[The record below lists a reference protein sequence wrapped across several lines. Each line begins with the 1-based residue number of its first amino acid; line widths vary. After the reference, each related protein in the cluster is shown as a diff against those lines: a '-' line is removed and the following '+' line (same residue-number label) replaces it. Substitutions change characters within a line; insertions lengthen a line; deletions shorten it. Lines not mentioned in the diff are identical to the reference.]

1 MKKIGF
7 PVKQLE
13 IIDSTNNYA
22 NHQLAEGVVTEG
34 TVFLAEYQTSG
45 KGQQYNSWESEKGKN
60 LTFSLV
66 LSPSFVEIIDQFVI
80 SKVVTLG
87 MTDFLIRSGFD
98 GVSIK
103 WPNDLY
109 VGNRK
114 IAGILIEN
122 AIMGSVIASSVI
134 GVGLNVNQEK
144 FLSSAPNPVSMKML
158 TGKDYNLNETLS
170 GLMKG
175 IENWYAILDAG
186 KVEIINA
193 AYEQR
198 MYRRNLWSQ
207 YRKENGDSFEGK
219 IQGVN
224 EIGQLLI
231 EDRQS
236 HLSAFHFKEVAFIL

>member
-7 PVKQLE
+7 PVKRLA

-22 NHQLAEGVVTEG
+22 NNQLAEGSVTEG

-66 LSPSFVEIIDQFVI
+66 LLPSFVEIIDQFVI

-87 MTDFLIRSGFD
+87 MTDYLIQCGLD
-98 GVSIK
+98 EVSIK

-122 AIMGSVIASSVI
+122 AIMGAVIASSVI
-134 GVGLNVNQEK
+134 GIGLNVNQEK
-144 FLSSAPNPVSMKML
+144 FLSLAPNPVSMKML
-158 TGKDYNLNETLS
+158 TGKDYDLNEILS
-170 GLMKG
+170 GLMEG
-175 IENWYAILDAG
+175 IENWYAVLCAG
-186 KVEIINA
+186 KTGIINA

-198 MYRRNLWSQ
+198 MYRRNIWAQ
-207 YRKENGDSFEGK
+207 YRKENGENFEGK

-231 EDRQS
+231 EDRQN
-236 HLSAFHFKEVAFIL
+236 HLTAFHFKEVSFVL